1 MAETWLIFAKRNLLS
16 ALRRAE
22 SLLCVLLGGVI
33 SPQKTFWCFSG
44 FGIVYMLRSFQ
55 NMKQWCDRKQRVLV
69 ERRRQFQSP
78 LTTESC
84 VSPLVSAL
92 RDGHSRR
99 KISCLSISSYF
110 PGPMEK
116 NYENILLSPM
126 SQKTFKPSSCRLRLR
141 VTCALRFQA
150 RCLLEAVW

>member
-1 MAETWLIFAKRNLLS
+1 
-16 ALRRAE
+16 
-22 SLLCVLLGGVI
+22 
-33 SPQKTFWCFSG
+33 
-44 FGIVYMLRSFQ
+44 
-55 NMKQWCDRKQRVLV
+55 MKQWCDRKQCVLV

-78 LTTESC
+78 LTTKSC

-116 NYENILLSPM
+116 NYENVLLSPM
-126 SQKTFKPSSCRLRLR
+126 SQKHSNLRLR

-150 RCLLEAVW
+150 RCLLEAIW